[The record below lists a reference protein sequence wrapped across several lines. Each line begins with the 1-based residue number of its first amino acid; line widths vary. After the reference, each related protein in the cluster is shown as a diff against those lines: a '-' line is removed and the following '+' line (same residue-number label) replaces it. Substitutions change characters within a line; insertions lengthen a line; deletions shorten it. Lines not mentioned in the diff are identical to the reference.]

1 MILDTN
7 TNTIL
12 NTDRDIILNTNT
24 YLYVF
29 TKQGKLDY
37 SDNVSNL
44 LVSMMIRMVNVMM
57 IIRRNKERH
66 DDDIG
71 GFNDDD
77 VYNDNEDK
85 ADKVKNNNDLYMIG
99 GASMYYVLGYPKKK
113 VVPSNFAYTS

>member
-29 TKQGKLDY
+29 TKQAKLDY

-85 ADKVKNNNDLYMIG
+85 ADKVKNNKTIKDGDISPRLLDHNCPYGHMERFDQRD
-99 GASMYYVLGYPKKK
+99 
-113 VVPSNFAYTS
+113 